1 MGVFYS
7 KTDIR
12 DSIFG
17 IWAHSNDL
25 GKFDLVRAE
34 ATEATP
40 LRAWKPLRG

>member
-17 IWAHSNDL
+17 IWAHSN
-25 GKFDLVRAE
+25 
-34 ATEATP
+34 
-40 LRAWKPLRG
+40 